1 MLLQIFVFLC
11 IASITLST
19 PDERFENTD
28 DRSNSDI
35 MQKNDE
41 ADQLDV
47 LRGIAKRDEYDMI
60 EPTYE
65 LDEDEAIVMRG
76 VATFNED
83 DMIKRA
89 SEPDGEDLG
98 VEKRLYEMR
107 GTEELNGSDMTN
119 AKTEHDSPDRDRR
132 VAKRIDRERKRNDIM
147 VRTPPPSPDRGGATY

>member
-1 MLLQIFVFLC
+1 MLLQIFVLLC

-19 PDERFENTD
+19 RVERFENTD

-41 ADQLDV
+41 ADQLYV

-65 LDEDEAIVMRG
+65 LDEDKEVEKRRPVMRG
-76 VATFNED
+76 VANFNED

-89 SEPDGEDLG
+89 SE
-98 VEKRLYEMR
+98 
-107 GTEELNGSDMTN
+107 
-119 AKTEHDSPDRDRR
+119 
-132 VAKRIDRERKRNDIM
+132 RKRNDIW
-147 VRTPPPSPDRGGATY
+147 VRTPPPSPDRGGANY